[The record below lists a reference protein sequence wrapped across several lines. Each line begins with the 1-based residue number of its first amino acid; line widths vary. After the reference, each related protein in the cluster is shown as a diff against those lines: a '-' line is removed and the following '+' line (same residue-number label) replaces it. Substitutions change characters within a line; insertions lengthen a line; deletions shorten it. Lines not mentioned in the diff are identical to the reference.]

1 MIITREAIRI
11 DSEVDSA
18 EEAILA
24 AGNALLASGACSEE
38 YVQAM
43 VGNYREFGPY
53 FVIAPGLAMPHARPE
68 QGALKAQLSFV
79 RLRKPVVFGH
89 AENDPV
95 QLVLGLSATGQDE
108 HIALIQ
114 QLVTLLGDEPT
125 YHLFLNSS
133 DPDQIYGCFTHS

>member
-1 MIITREAIRI
+1 MIISYEAIQL
-11 DSEVDSA
+11 DCEAASA

-24 AGNALLASGACSEE
+24 AGRALFASGACNEE
-38 YVQAM
+38 YIQAM
-43 VGNYREFGPY
+43 IANYREFGPY

-79 RLRKPVVFGH
+79 RLREPVVFGH

-95 QLVLGLSATGQDE
+95 RLVLGLSATGQDN
-108 HIALIQ
+108 HIKLIQ

-125 YHLFLNSS
+125 YHLFLNST
-133 DPDQIYGCFTHS
+133 DPGRILGCFIQD

>member
-1 MIITREAIRI
+1 MIISREAILI
-11 DSEVDSA
+11 DNEAESV

-24 AGNALLASGACSEE
+24 AGNALRAGGACTEE

-43 VGNYREFGPY
+43 LNNYREFGPY

-68 QGALKAQLSFV
+68 QGALQAQLSFV

-114 QLVTLLGDEPT
+114 QLVTLLGDEST

-133 DPDQIYGCFTHS
+133 DPDQIFGCFTHS

>member
-1 MIITREAIRI
+1 MIICREAILI
-11 DSEVDSA
+11 DHEATSA

-24 AGNALLASGACSEE
+24 AGNALHASGACSEE

-43 VGNYREFGPY
+43 LGNYREFGPY

-68 QGALKAQLSFV
+68 QGAHRAQLSFI
-79 RLRKPVVFGH
+79 RLRQPVVFGH

-95 QLVLGLSATGQDE
+95 RLVLGLSATGQDE

-133 DPDQIYGCFTHS
+133 DPDQIFGCFTHG

>member
-1 MIITREAIRI
+1 MIICREAILI
-11 DSEVDSA
+11 DHEAASA

-24 AGNALLASGACSEE
+24 AGNALHGSGACSEE

-43 VGNYREFGPY
+43 LGNYREFGPY

-68 QGALKAQLSFV
+68 QGAHRAQLSFI
-79 RLRKPVVFGH
+79 RLRQPVVFGH

-95 QLVLGLSATGQDE
+95 RLVLGLSATGQDE

-133 DPDQIYGCFTHS
+133 DPDQIFGCFTHS